1 MLLAMDTSTQWVGL
15 ALFDGTDIAA
25 EMVWQPSNHHTRELA
40 PAIADLLA
48 RCGLQA
54 RDLRALGVALGP
66 GSFTSLRIGLAAAK
80 GMALALNVPVIGI
93 PSLDVTAAGQPVT
106 DLPLAAILQAG
117 RGRLAVGWYR
127 ARSRRWES
135 QGQPLV
141 MTAEELSTQIQSP
154 TMIAGE
160 LTAAERQLLA
170 RKRKNALL
178 ASPAMS
184 MRRPSIL
191 AELAWRRWQSGGLDD
206 VVGLAPIY
214 LHTAEA
220 IPE

>member
-1 MLLAMDTSTQWVGL
+1 MLLALDTSTKQVGL
-15 ALFDGTDIAA
+15 ALFDGADVTA

-48 RCGLQA
+48 RCGLHA
-54 RDLRALGVALGP
+54 RDLNALGVALGP

-80 GMALALNVPVIGI
+80 GLALALKLPVIGI
-93 PSLDVTAAGQPVT
+93 PSLDITAAGQPVT
-106 DLPLAAILQAG
+106 DLPLAAVLQAG

-127 ARSRRWES
+127 ARGRRWES

-141 MTAEELSTQIQSP
+141 MTAEELSSQIQSP

-160 LTAAERQLLA
+160 LTASERQLLA

-191 AELAWRRWQSGGLDD
+191 AELAWQRWQAGGGDD
-206 VVGLAPIY
+206 VVALAPIY
-214 LHTAEA
+214 LHTADA
-220 IPE
+220 IPD